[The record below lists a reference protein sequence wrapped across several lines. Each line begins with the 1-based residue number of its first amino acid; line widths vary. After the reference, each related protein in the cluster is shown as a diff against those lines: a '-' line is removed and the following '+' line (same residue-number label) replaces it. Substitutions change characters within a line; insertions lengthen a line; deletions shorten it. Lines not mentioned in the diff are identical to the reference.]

1 MKTSELLEVLDS
13 AINAHVSPFMAAQG
27 ARHTTGLSNFDGYP
41 GPSSITL
48 RQHSKVGDGIFWWVN
63 RFETGRTT
71 FDIGYG
77 DREALIETMLYY
89 EGIRDR
95 FAPWELLEAARVPD
109 KLTVTGEMWVHK
121 PDFMKQVI
129 ARIGEGLTQHWG
141 ILSSPSEEIIDR
153 ALVLRGKRM
162 IFAQEEQRRRD
173 RERSCVKA
181 SIAFHAGN
189 PTEAIRLLEP
199 FEHDTE
205 LSRSSKM
212 MLDLAR
218 RKS

>member
-13 AINAHVSPFMAAQG
+13 AINAHVSPFMAAHG

-48 RQHSKVGDGIFWWVN
+48 RQHHNVGNGIFWWVN
-63 RFETGRTT
+63 RFETGHTT

-89 EGIRDR
+89 EGIKDR
-95 FAPWELLEAARVPD
+95 FAPWELLEAARVAD
-109 KLTVTGEMWVHK
+109 KLTVTGEMWVHE

-129 ARIGEGLTQHWG
+129 ARIGEGLTQHWSL
-141 ILSSPSEEIIDR
+141 LSSPSEEIIDR
-153 ALVLRGKRM
+153 ARVLRGKRM
-162 IFAQEEQRRRD
+162 IFAQDEQRRRD
-173 RERSCVKA
+173 RERACVKA
-181 SIAFHAGN
+181 STAFHAGN
-189 PTEAIRLLEP
+189 LGEAIKLLEP
-199 FEHDTE
+199 FEHDKE

-212 MLDLAR
+212 LLEIAR
-218 RKS
+218 KKT